1 METLTVQE
9 VNSIRMSINPPQCVA
24 DSGYRIIHNNKVKC
38 WVGIGWVIEKEEAT
52 KVDYENIPVVK

>member
-1 METLTVQE
+1 MKKLTTQE
-9 VNSIRMSINPPQCVA
+9 VNSIIMSVNPPKCVV